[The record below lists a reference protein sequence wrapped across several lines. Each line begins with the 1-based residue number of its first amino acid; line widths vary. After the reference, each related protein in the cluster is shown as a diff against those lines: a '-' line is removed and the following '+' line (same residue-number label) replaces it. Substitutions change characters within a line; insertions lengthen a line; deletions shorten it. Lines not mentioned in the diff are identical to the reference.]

1 MTFKIR
7 WPNNAFEKFGM
18 IHMVTVIYVLAKYIK
33 IVPLMFLS
41 QSEFNFPLMMTFF
54 FFLYFYYYS
63 KGLFSLTVV
72 GLSFTNKRII
82 YPMFTS

>member
-1 MTFKIR
+1 MTLKIR
-7 WPNNAFEKFGM
+7 WPNKAFEKFGM
-18 IHMVTVIYVLAKYIK
+18 IHMVTAIHVLAKYIK

>member
-7 WPNNAFEKFGM
+7 WPNSAFEKFGM
-18 IHMVTVIYVLAKYIK
+18 IQMVTVIYVLAKYIK

-41 QSEFNFPLMMTFF
+41 QSEFNFLLMTT

-63 KGLFSLTVV
+63 KSLFSLTVV

>member
-18 IHMVTVIYVLAKYIK
+18 IHMVTAIHVLVKYIK

-54 FFLYFYYYS
+54 FFFCIFTIILKVYS
-63 KGLFSLTVV
+63 A
-72 GLSFTNKRII
+72 
-82 YPMFTS
+82 